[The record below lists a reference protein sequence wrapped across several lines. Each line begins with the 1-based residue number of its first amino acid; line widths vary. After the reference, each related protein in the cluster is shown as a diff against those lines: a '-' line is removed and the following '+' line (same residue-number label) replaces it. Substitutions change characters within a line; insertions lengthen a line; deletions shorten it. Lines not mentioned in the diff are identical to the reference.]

1 MVSLSVMFAQRLA
14 CCMKFLRQFWS
25 LVEIFLQHANAAK
38 FEQIHRGCSQTM
50 LKMLGFFWQ
59 HLLMTEWTPL
69 LKLTARYGSLSFWVS
84 RRSMLGRN
92 VFFFFFVSAAVS
104 CIKIYSEAWA
114 EKKIT
119 WLTLKKGSGNT
130 FLHHLLK
137 VFTAVDVLSR
147 HLFEN
152 GCSREIY
159 RSPLFRR

>member
-104 CIKIYSEAWA
+104 CIKIYSEVWA
-114 EKKIT
+114 EKKNNLAYTEKRIRKYLPSSSFKSFYSSWCIVKAFIWK
-119 WLTLKKGSGNT
+119 WL
-130 FLHHLLK
+130 
-137 VFTAVDVLSR
+137 FTRDL
-147 HLFEN
+147 
-152 GCSREIY
+152 
-159 RSPLFRR
+159 

>member
-50 LKMLGFFWQ
+50 LKMLDFFWQ

-92 VFFFFFVSAAVS
+92 VFFFFCFCSCKLYQNIFRSVSWKKNNLAYTEKRIRKYLPS
-104 CIKIYSEAWA
+104 SSFKSFYSSWCIVKAFIW
-114 EKKIT
+114 K
-119 WLTLKKGSGNT
+119 WL
-130 FLHHLLK
+130 
-137 VFTAVDVLSR
+137 FTRDL
-147 HLFEN
+147 
-152 GCSREIY
+152 
-159 RSPLFRR
+159 